1 MSPEMLEAVASLATF
16 ALALVGLP
24 FLIIQLRHLQRSVE
38 SGAHAAIY
46 SQGSDVRA
54 HLVEHPHLRPYFFD
68 GADIDPDDPEYP
80 RVLSIAELFLNYLEH
95 VAVLGDTLGAH
106 NRASL
111 DRFVRNSLARS
122 PVLRRRLE
130 EDPASYSHALQAYAA
145 GSIPARPEG
154 TAGDG

>member
-24 FLIIQLRHLQRSVE
+24 FLMIQLRHLQRSVE

-54 HLVEHPHLRPYFFD
+54 HLVEYPHLRGYFFD
-68 GADIDPDDPEYP
+68 DVDIDPNGPDYP

-95 VAVLGDTLGAH
+95 VAVLGDTLGRH
-106 NRASL
+106 NRAAL
-111 DRFVRNSLARS
+111 DRFVENALARS
-122 PVLRRRLE
+122 PVLRRRLR
-130 EDPASYSHALQAYAA
+130 EDPASYSDALHAYGRAQVQ
-145 GSIPARPEG
+145 PAPSG
-154 TAGDG
+154 KAPG